1 MGGAKR
7 YPSKPAVAMGFAS
20 LYPSYASFGDLPVG
34 QSHSASHMHVCR
46 GVLSFTTCG
55 RTEEECDDIAPSSLT
70 GGPSAISA
78 FSRENFIATM
88 RRYRIR
94 KNKMDLGLKGRN
106 AVVLG
111 GTRGIGR
118 AIADTLAGEGAGV
131 AVCAR
136 NADQVAGTVA
146 ELQAKGVKATGAP
159 LDITDAA
166 ALKSWIADVARE
178 LGSVDLLFSNAG
190 AMAQGGD
197 PASWEQNFRLDVLGA
212 VHAFDAAKPFL
223 EASGERSGDAAFVI
237 ISSISAAQAD
247 VASSYGPIK
256 AALIHMAKGLARQ
269 YAKKKIRVNVVS
281 PGTVYFKGGV
291 WNMIEQNMPER
302 YNDAMKRNPTGRMA
316 TPQEIASAAVFLA
329 SPVSGFT
336 TGSNLVVD
344 GAISNRVNF

>member
-1 MGGAKR
+1 
-7 YPSKPAVAMGFAS
+7 
-20 LYPSYASFGDLPVG
+20 
-34 QSHSASHMHVCR
+34 
-46 GVLSFTTCG
+46 
-55 RTEEECDDIAPSSLT
+55 
-70 GGPSAISA
+70 
-78 FSRENFIATM
+78 
-88 RRYRIR
+88 
-94 KNKMDLGLKGRN
+94 MDLGLKGRN

-118 AIADTLAGEGAGV
+118 AIAATLAGEGSNV

-136 NADQVAGTVA
+136 NADQVAATVA
-146 ELQAKGVKATGAP
+146 ELKASGIRATGGTV
-159 LDITDAA
+159 DVTDGA
-166 ALKSWIADVARE
+166 ALKSWVEAAAKE
-178 LGSVDLLFSNAG
+178 LGGIDMLFSNAG

-212 VHAFDAAKPFL
+212 VHAFDAARPFL
-223 EASGERSGDAAFVI
+223 EASGAGSGDAAFVI

-247 VASSYGPIK
+247 TASSYGPIK

-291 WNMIEQNMPER
+291 WEMVEKNMPER

-344 GAISNRVNF
+344 GGISNRVNF

>member
-1 MGGAKR
+1 
-7 YPSKPAVAMGFAS
+7 
-20 LYPSYASFGDLPVG
+20 
-34 QSHSASHMHVCR
+34 
-46 GVLSFTTCG
+46 
-55 RTEEECDDIAPSSLT
+55 
-70 GGPSAISA
+70 
-78 FSRENFIATM
+78 
-88 RRYRIR
+88 
-94 KNKMDLGLKGRN
+94 MDLGLKGRN

-136 NADQVAGTVA
+136 NAEQVAGTVA
-146 ELQAKGVKATGAP
+146 ELKARGARATGASV
-159 LDITDAA
+159 DVTDAA
-166 ALKSWIADVARE
+166 ALKSWIADAAGE
-178 LGSVDLLFSNAG
+178 LGSIDLLFSNAG

-212 VHAFDAAKPFL
+212 VNAFEAARPFL
-223 EASGERSGDAAFVI
+223 ETSGGKTGDAAFVI

-247 VASSYGPIK
+247 TASSYGPIK

-291 WNMIEQNMPER
+291 WEMIEKNGDAAFVIISSVSAAQADTASSYGPIKAALVHMAKGLARQYASKKIRVNVVSPGTVYFKGGVWHMTEQNMPKR
-302 YNDAMKRNPTGRMA
+302 YQDALARNPTGRMA
-316 TPQEIASAAVFLA
+316 TPQEIANAAVFLA
-329 SPVSGFT
+329 SPASSFT
-336 TGSNLVVD
+336 TGSNLIVD

>member
-1 MGGAKR
+1 
-7 YPSKPAVAMGFAS
+7 
-20 LYPSYASFGDLPVG
+20 
-34 QSHSASHMHVCR
+34 
-46 GVLSFTTCG
+46 
-55 RTEEECDDIAPSSLT
+55 
-70 GGPSAISA
+70 
-78 FSRENFIATM
+78 
-88 RRYRIR
+88 
-94 KNKMDLGLKGRN
+94 MDLGLKAKN
-106 AVVLG
+106 AIVLG

-118 AIADTLAGEGAGV
+118 AIAATLAGEGANV

-136 NADQVAGTVA
+136 NADQVAATVA
-146 ELQAKGVKATGAP
+146 ELKTSGINATGGAV
-159 LDITDAA
+159 DVTDGV
-166 ALKSWIADVARE
+166 ALKSWIEGAAKE
-178 LGSVDLLFSNAG
+178 FGGVDLLFSNAG
-190 AMAQGGD
+190 AMSQGHD

-212 VHAFDAAKPFL
+212 VHAFDAARPFL
-223 EASGERSGDAAFVI
+223 EASGETSGDAAFVI

-247 VASSYGPIK
+247 TASSYGPIK

-269 YAKKKIRVNVVS
+269 HAKKKIRVNVVS

-291 WNMIEQNMPER
+291 WEMVEKNMPER

>member
-1 MGGAKR
+1 
-7 YPSKPAVAMGFAS
+7 
-20 LYPSYASFGDLPVG
+20 
-34 QSHSASHMHVCR
+34 
-46 GVLSFTTCG
+46 
-55 RTEEECDDIAPSSLT
+55 
-70 GGPSAISA
+70 
-78 FSRENFIATM
+78 
-88 RRYRIR
+88 
-94 KNKMDLGLKGRN
+94 MDLGLKGKN
-106 AVVLG
+106 AIVLG

-118 AIADTLAGEGAGV
+118 AIAATLAGEGANV

-136 NADQVAGTVA
+136 NADQVAATVA
-146 ELQAKGVKATGAP
+146 ELKASGIKATGGAV
-159 LDITDAA
+159 DVTDGA
-166 ALKSWIADVARE
+166 ALKSWIEAAAKE
-178 LGSVDLLFSNAG
+178 LGGIDLLFSNAG

-197 PASWEQNFRLDVLGA
+197 AASWEQNFRLDVLGA
-212 VHAFDAAKPFL
+212 VHAFDAARPFL
-223 EASGERSGDAAFVI
+223 EASGAGSGDAAFVI

-247 VASSYGPIK
+247 TASSYGPIK

-291 WNMIEQNMPER
+291 WEMIEKNMPDR

-316 TPQEIASAAVFLA
+316 TPQDIANAAVFLA